1 MRSRG
6 MVFWNDT
13 AMPTSVAG
21 GERRPASLLRW
32 QRPDELHGPLNPAAQ
47 LVVVL
52 DAFRGDQHPALH
64 RPPGDVEL
72 ADVRFLE
79 RLVAFLRA
87 EADDE
92 RILPDA
98 DQQVAVQQE
107 ADPAEHLLL
116 LAALT
121 PGESLTDA
129 LGKFFVEGHRCPRSA
144 CFLGQPAGILSEW
157 ADRGCNL
164 TMPTDSWP

>member
-13 AMPTSVAG
+13 ALPTSVAG

-32 QRPDELHGPLNPAAQ
+32 QRPDELHRSLNPAPQ

-52 DAFRGDQHPALH
+52 DALRGDQHPARH
-64 RPPGDVEL
+64 RPPGDIEL

-98 DQQVAVQQE
+98 DQHVAVHQE
-107 ADPAEHLLL
+107 ADAAEHLLL
-116 LAALT
+116 LDVLA
-121 PGESLTDA
+121 PG
-129 LGKFFVEGHRCPRSA
+129 H
-144 CFLGQPAGILSEW
+144 
-157 ADRGCNL
+157 
-164 TMPTDSWP
+164 